1 MPTGRTR
8 SRLAI
13 EITVA
18 LVIKFLLLYVIW
30 AVWFAHPASRD
41 LNERGVA
48 AALFGVPHA
57 PSGASR
63 PANER
68 TGGHP

>member
-1 MPTGRTR
+1 MQASRSR

-30 AVWFAHPASRD
+30 AVWFAHPMSRELD
-41 LNERGVA
+41 ARGVA
-48 AALFGVPHA
+48 AALFRVPQV
-57 PSGASR
+57 
-63 PANER
+63 PAGR
-68 TGGHP
+68 Q